1 MSLKEWDLANVISKA
16 ISEAETNGFSLK
28 RQMAFVQFFSQL
40 QDLDTGAIPDV
51 ILKGMLNLITTIVR
65 THCNR
70 QPNVSD
76 HRELLI
82 QNRKLGVKSVEIL
95 LKILKTDSRTL

>member
-1 MSLKEWDLANVISKA
+1 MSKSEWDLAGVISKA
-16 ISEAETNGFSLK
+16 ISEAETNGFSLNK
-28 RQMAFVQFFSQL
+28 QLAFVQFFSQL
-40 QDLDTGAIPDV
+40 QELDTSVVPDV

-65 THCNR
+65 THCTR

-82 QNRKLGVKSVEIL
+82 QNKKLGVKSVEIL
-95 LKILKTDSRTL
+95 LRILKID